1 MTLARV
7 EKSTFQSEL
16 QHSNNFLN
24 LLTPKSDWQLIS
36 PYHITPE
43 SNINKGQENKG
54 NDHLWIKFL
63 IVRQILF
70 VITIGS
76 FIELYKE
83 YEYWC

>member
-36 PYHITPE
+36 PYHITPW
-43 SNINKGQENKG
+43 IKHKGQENKG
-54 NDHLWIKFL
+54 TDHLWIKLL

-70 VITIGS
+70 VSTIGN
-76 FIELYKE
+76 FIELYRE